1 MRALRK
7 RARYTP
13 TVTGGT
19 QVGPFTVSTTFPN
32 SFTVTKLEFAHDGA
46 PLAATHRELDRLGL
60 RYGGD
65 SDQHHHGVHDRT
77 PIVLNCSIPASL
89 GTYIPA
95 AALSAISASASAQ
108 LEVTADINQ
117 GFAVSAESTTDPNT
131 VIPLVGGG
139 LVDFGGFGSYIA
151 YVMTG
156 VIVE

>member
-1 MRALRK
+1 M
-7 RARYTP
+7 
-13 TVTGGT
+13 TVHRS
-19 QVGPFTVSTTFPN
+19 QPLTVSWTGSGFDTVEILINTT
-32 SFTVTKLEFAHDGA
+32 
-46 PLAATHRELDRLGL
+46 
-60 RYGGD
+60 Y
-65 SDQHHHGVHDRT
+65 GVHDRT